1 MWKPF
6 RLALATILLASA
18 SGAEAGD
25 KTGVTDKTIKIGLF
39 GPLSAPAGSAKKNVY
54 GAAAIYKDIND
65 KGGINGRK
73 IELIIEDDACDGEKG
88 IAAYTKLV
96 EQDQVFLA
104 HGAWCTKV
112 ALAVKPVAAK
122 HPGIP
127 YMVLGAASAEISTP
141 FQKNL
146 YHPVA
151 TTVTAGNTMVDF
163 ALSKPGAKK
172 VAIIG
177 HTDQWGTAY
186 RTATTAR
193 LKENGLTPVID
204 VILERGEK
212 DVSEHVRK
220 IKEAAP
226 DAVMALLYP
235 DEMEWYLREA
245 YKQGLKTTTVGAT
258 AASIDDTNKR
268 IGIPEAMNDVY
279 MCFPLR
285 GTITSP
291 EMRKYADIF
300 KKYYPAEALDLHSF
314 YSMDGAI
321 AIVEVLKRLGRNVTR
336 ERFMAEIDKLKKL
349 EGGAG
354 PGYISFSPKDHR
366 GMKFINLIG
375 LVKQREVIFPKYPV
389 SRQ

>member
-1 MWKPF
+1 MSKVF
-6 RLALATILLASA
+6 RVALAAIFLVPAYGALAA
-18 SGAEAGD
+18 D

-73 IELIIEDDACDGEKG
+73 IELIIEDDACDGAKG

-96 EQDQVFLA
+96 EQDNVFLA

-112 ALAVKPVAAK
+112 AMAVKPEAAK
-122 HPGIP
+122 HPGVP
-127 YMVLGAASAEISTP
+127 YMVLGAASADITAT

-146 YHPVA
+146 YTPVA
-151 TTVTAGNTMVDF
+151 TTITAGNKMVDF
-163 ALSKPGAKK
+163 ALSKPGVKK
-172 VAIIG
+172 VAIVG
-177 HTDQWGTAY
+177 HTDQWGSAY

-193 LKENGLTPVID
+193 LKANGLTPVID
-204 VILERGEK
+204 EILERGEK
-212 DVSEHVRK
+212 DVAEHVRK
-220 IKEAAP
+220 IKEAKP

-245 YKQGLKTTTVGAT
+245 YKQGLKATTVGAT
-258 AASIDDTNKR
+258 AASIDDTNR
-268 IGIPEAMNDVY
+268 RVGIPEAMSDVF

-300 KKYYPAEALDLHSF
+300 KKYYPGEALDSHSF

-321 AIVEVLKRLGRNVTR
+321 AVVEVLKRLGRNVTR
-336 ERFMAEIDKLKKL
+336 ERFMAEMDKLKKL

-354 PGYISFSPKDHR
+354 PGYISFSPTDHK
-366 GMKFINLIG
+366 GMKFINIIG
-375 LVKQREVIFPKYPV
+375 LVKQREVIFQKHPAA
-389 SRQ
+389 R

>member
-6 RLALATILLASA
+6 RLALATVLLASA

-54 GAAAIYKDIND
+54 GAAAIYKNIND
-65 KGGINGRK
+65 KGGIHGRK
-73 IELIIEDDACDGEKG
+73 IELIIEDDACNADKG

-96 EQDQVFLA
+96 EQDKVFLV
-104 HGAWCTKV
+104 HGAWCSGV
-112 ALAVKPVAAK
+112 AVPVKAVAAK
-122 HPGIP
+122 YPGIP
-127 YMVLGAASAEISTP
+127 YMVLGAASAAISTP

-151 TTVTAGNTMVDF
+151 TTVTAGDTMVDF
-163 ALSKPGAKK
+163 ALSKPGAKRI
-172 VAIIG
+172 AIIG
-177 HTDQWGTAY
+177 HTDAWGSAY
-186 RTATTAR
+186 RAATTAR
-193 LKENGLTPVID
+193 LKERGLTPVID
-204 VILERGEK
+204 EILERGEK

-220 IKEAAP
+220 IKEANP

-291 EMRKYADIF
+291 EMRKYGAIF
-300 KKYYPAEALDLHSF
+300 TKYYPGEALDSHSF
-314 YSMDGAI
+314 YSMDGAL

-336 ERFMAEIDKLKKL
+336 QRFMAEIDKLKKL

-354 PGYISFSPKDHR
+354 PGYISFSPTDHR
-366 GMKFINLIG
+366 GMKFMNIIG
-375 LVKQREVIFPKYPV
+375 LVKQREVIFQKYPV
-389 SRQ
+389 SHQ

>member
-1 MWKPF
+1 MRTAF
-6 RLALATILLASA
+6 GVALTAIFLITA
-18 SGAEAGD
+18 SGASAGD

-73 IELIIEDDACDGEKG
+73 IEFIIEDDACDGEKG

-96 EQDQVFLA
+96 EQDKVFLA

-122 HPGIP
+122 HPHVP

-151 TTVTAGNTMVDF
+151 TTITAGNKMVDF
-163 ALSKPGAKK
+163 ALSKPGVKR
-172 VAIIG
+172 VAIVG
-177 HTDQWGTAY
+177 HTDQWGSAY
-186 RTATTAR
+186 RAATTAR

-204 VILERGEK
+204 EVLERGEK

-220 IKEAAP
+220 IKEAKP

-245 YKQGLKTTTVGAT
+245 YKQGLKATTVGAT

-291 EMRKYADIF
+291 EMRKFADIF
-300 KKYYPAEALDLHSF
+300 KKYYPGEALDSHSF

-354 PGYISFSPKDHR
+354 PGFISFSPTDHR
-366 GMKFINLIG
+366 GMKFMNIIG
-375 LVKQREVIFPKYPV
+375 LVKQKEVIFAKHPAAH
-389 SRQ
+389 